1 MIKFISI
8 NLNQS
13 ESRETIRE
21 QWKDRSRWFMFGLL
35 TILLLFVNVETWWIS
50 RGYTK
55 LIERKESEIK
65 DVKAEISTLRKEGK
79 NLSKADIM
87 SLAELE
93 NNRILWARNMQL
105 IGEMTPEDMA
115 ITSMKYKKDKIII
128 GGIAV
133 IFEDRKDFDIVHDY
147 INRLKRNKKLG
158 ENFSEI
164 KFNQGS
170 LKTIRE
176 QEVVEFEIEAALRIS
191 AKKKG
196 NIS

>member
-21 QWKDRSRWFMFGLL
+21 QWKDRSRWFMFGLI

-158 ENFSEI
+158 ENFSGI